1 MKISLENFKCWGSAS
16 FDLGESG
23 ITLIKGNSGKGK
35 SSILDAIYFGLYG
48 KGMKLLKVGTKSC
61 KVVLETKNISIT
73 RTKGPNRLLVQRGND
88 IYEDKAA
95 QSVIDEVFTHNYD
108 GTGYMKQNDQNS
120 FILLSPTDK
129 LAFIEQ
135 YAFLGVDI
143 QVYKESI
150 KDIQKKRDSEMT
162 AISANV
168 QMTAD
173 VLADKEEPE
182 EVAEPRIVDKKVI
195 SQKIEKC
202 DTSIKKTQKSIEKYQ
217 TKLEKRGNLQTF
229 IQTTLSSIEELKATT
244 VECMDANTYSKYKT
258 DLQDKKTQ
266 LSSVLEHKQ
275 QVIDYKQLQKDKRR
289 TNELYNKEKKR
300 AEDRRGE
307 LEGIV
312 WKEYSK
318 ETCKRLMKELE
329 VYEKEKEV
337 YEDAKN
343 RLDKL
348 TSVDISGLDTR
359 IHDIQTL
366 IGEVEISNKT
376 YACPSCKKHL
386 YISGGVLQSCDTK
399 KMVDK
404 TEYESYKKQLESVK
418 RERDRGI
425 QTNNTMETLQK
436 QIQQFTEKTI
446 DDVSSYYEK
455 QIPLEMELTSLTKKI
470 DRDDFLSSV
479 RKDLAKREEA
489 IGEMNTVE
497 DIDEESLRSQIHE
510 LESTVKDNERVV
522 KENKKIKNKI
532 QQMRESIRAKRDVF
546 IQTFGDDEDPSG
558 VIQEKKETLQ
568 ALTKKLDTYKDLR
581 LQVEKYNQYKTDY
594 ADYKTWCDKYDD
606 LQKDEIEMSNKV
618 CSINTLRDLVA
629 DAESLAITNVMNRI
643 EDIVQDYLDLF
654 FVDEPLS
661 IKLNTFKEDK
671 KKKSKAQINVVMEYK
686 GMECTVGMLS
696 GGELQRVMLAFN
708 LAMSEIYNLPFM
720 LLDETMSNLDEDTTQ
735 VLVDGIKEK
744 CSDKLVVIIAHQVV
758 SGVFDK
764 TIEIQ

>member
-1 MKISLENFKCWGSAS
+1 
-16 FDLGESG
+16 
-23 ITLIKGNSGKGK
+23 
-35 SSILDAIYFGLYG
+35 
-48 KGMKLLKVGTKSC
+48 
-61 KVVLETKNISIT
+61 
-73 RTKGPNRLLVQRGND
+73 
-88 IYEDKAA
+88 
-95 QSVIDEVFTHNYD
+95 
-108 GTGYMKQNDQNS
+108 
-120 FILLSPTDK
+120 
-129 LAFIEQ
+129 
-135 YAFLGVDI
+135 
-143 QVYKESI
+143 
-150 KDIQKKRDSEMT
+150 
-162 AISANV
+162 
-168 QMTAD
+168 
-173 VLADKEEPE
+173 
-182 EVAEPRIVDKKVI
+182 
-195 SQKIEKC
+195 
-202 DTSIKKTQKSIEKYQ
+202 
-217 TKLEKRGNLQTF
+217 
-229 IQTTLSSIEELKATT
+229 
-244 VECMDANTYSKYKT
+244 
-258 DLQDKKTQ
+258 
-266 LSSVLEHKQ
+266 
-275 QVIDYKQLQKDKRR
+275 
-289 TNELYNKEKKR
+289 
-300 AEDRRGE
+300 
-307 LEGIV
+307 
-312 WKEYSK
+312 
-318 ETCKRLMKELE
+318 
-329 VYEKEKEV
+329 
-337 YEDAKN
+337 
-343 RLDKL
+343 
-348 TSVDISGLDTR
+348 
-359 IHDIQTL
+359 
-366 IGEVEISNKT
+366 
-376 YACPSCKKHL
+376 
-386 YISGGVLQSCDTK
+386 
-399 KMVDK
+399 
-404 TEYESYKKQLESVK
+404 
-418 RERDRGI
+418 
-425 QTNNTMETLQK
+425 
-436 QIQQFTEKTI
+436 
-446 DDVSSYYEK
+446 
-455 QIPLEMELTSLTKKI
+455 MELTSLTKKI